1 MTTATTMFRRVEGET
16 DLRPYPPRSIRAN
29 AGSDRCDRGGRKV
42 RAMRISF
49 AGKGGSGKTTISATV
64 ARTLARRGH
73 EVRAI
78 DADSNP
84 NLGIALGIPA
94 AQALGLDTLPKDVAR
109 RDTDEDGNRVTIL
122 LKKPGDLF
130 AEYGVDAPD
139 GVRLLVGS
147 RIGHAGA
154 G

>member
-1 MTTATTMFRRVEGET
+1 ME
-16 DLRPYPPRSIRAN
+16 
-29 AGSDRCDRGGRKV
+29 
-42 RAMRISF
+42 ISF

-73 EVRAI
+73 SVKAI

-84 NLGIALGIPA
+84 NLAIALGIPA
-94 AQALGLDTLPKDVAR
+94 QQAVELQVLPKEIAR
-109 RDTDEDGNRVTIL
+109 RDTDAEGKRVTVL
-122 LKKPGDLF
+122 LKEPHDLF
-130 AEYGVDAPD
+130 ADYGVEAPD
-139 GVRLLVGS
+139 GVRLLLGS